1 MITLKEFIKQYDK
14 DDSVVLLEGKRNVLD
29 EDREKLTNLGIL
41 LATNTKKILFRSGNA
56 GGADFYFSLGV
67 AAVDNAKLQAVIPY
81 TGHREKTN
89 HAYHTVSLDNIDLA
103 AEADVVRLSKL
114 NRKTSRLVERYVSG
128 ERDRFTMKAAYIIRD
143 TIKVTGARDIKPA
156 AFAIFYDD
164 LAEPMTGG
172 TGHTMN
178 VCLQNGIPVIDQRT
192 WFKWLE

>member
-1 MITLKEFIKQYDK
+1 MMTLKEFIKQYDK

-41 LATNTKKILFRSGNA
+41 LASNTKKILFRSGNA
-56 GGADFYFSLGV
+56 GGADHLFSLGV
-67 AAVDNAKLQAVIPY
+67 ATVDNAKLQAVIPY

-89 HAYHTVSLDNIDLA
+89 HAYHTISLDAIDLA
-103 AEADVVRLSKL
+103 AEGEVVRLSKL
-114 NRKTSRLVERYVSG
+114 NRKTARLVDRYVSG
-128 ERDRFTMKAAYIIRD
+128 ARDQYAMRAAYIIRD
-143 TIKVTGARDIKPA
+143 TIKVTGTRDIKAA

-178 VCLQNGIPVIDQRT
+178 VCLQNGIPVIDQGT